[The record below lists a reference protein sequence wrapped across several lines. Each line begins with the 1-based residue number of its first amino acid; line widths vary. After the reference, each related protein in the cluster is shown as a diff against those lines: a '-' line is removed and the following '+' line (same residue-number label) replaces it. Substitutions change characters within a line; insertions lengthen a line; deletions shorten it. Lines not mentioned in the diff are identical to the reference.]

1 MPQIA
6 IFWSKN
12 DVERMLKYAKTAAVM
27 KNLIPYSQRRENF
40 LSISIQHIYSLNHQK
55 AMPTFIKHAK
65 CKNSPK
71 KIDET
76 AIKMDICGKMAIK
89 RSNEGVF
96 RPTRARHAIQKIN
109 FAWPYLCDTLDTLT
123 LTLICNF

>member
-1 MPQIA
+1 
-6 IFWSKN
+6 
-12 DVERMLKYAKTAAVM
+12 
-27 KNLIPYSQRRENF
+27 
-40 LSISIQHIYSLNHQK
+40 
-55 AMPTFIKHAK
+55 MPTFIKHAK

-109 FAWPYLCDTLDTLT
+109 FAWPNLHVTYIYSPFLPSPINSQLT
-123 LTLICNF
+123 A